1 MSTGA
6 KIACSDVARNVEVE
20 EKFVSGLEMSDVNV
34 VADVANVAA
43 VDCNVGG
50 VEVSGDGD
58 SAVEQFKNQELGLES
73 EGMTVGSIVLET
85 SGIVHESMGVSG
97 DEVKAVKDGVNVEV
111 DPPVV
116 VASNVVV
123 QDVEEVDVKSS
134 EEVYDVGSGLEC
146 AIKPADMAVTPSFS
160 RSDEVMVNVGSVSV
174 DGSESFGEGQAVVD
188 GSGKVC
194 EDLGSQATGDEFVH
208 NILAENR
215 SAEDMESETRVQN
228 LDSSDEVKE
237 SDVNDARVGDRST
250 LRVSNTILNSGVL
263 IEFVSIG
270 LHDTP
275 SSSTQNEEVK
285 DINSI
290 QTNELSDGEIT
301 DATDA
306 QNEEVEVSDNDFLIK
321 VHRFED
327 DTLRDQ
333 IRRLQELIDQKTQL
347 RDTLRSEIL
356 EKRAR
361 MRALYETFD
370 AVKLEELAAR
380 RLIRSKRQE
389 IESVQAIIDRVK
401 NAMSVDDIDA
411 RINNIERMIQHET
424 LLLRDETLYIREIN
438 RLKSLRDQ
446 LASNIGSP
454 EEIQQAITM
463 KGHNE
468 ERMKSLRKE
477 LDPLKDMVLEIE
489 GRLKL
494 IIKDYEEESEK
505 ERELKAKFRAA
516 DNVHQKAYARL
527 NSLKKLSYD
536 KNANFRQFK
545 KNLTTAWDFAL
556 RGDKDALHQLCA
568 NQVETFMEQWN
579 NNDEFRKEY
588 VSRCNMMANRRQR
601 AMDGDP
607 LVPDDELAVHLS
619 NTDVDLDRSSV
630 SIEGEAK
637 YVSVDLPVEQGKD
650 VSFSMS
656 VENVSGHKTHELKKK
671 GVAKPTDLGSDD
683 MAKEETELAVPAELA
698 ENILTNEEIELSRKA
713 EELREA
719 DIAAKLKEQRRLEEK
734 VKAAE
739 ALERKQRNAEKAQHR
754 AELRARKEAEQKEK
768 EREKRLRKKEKKKT
782 GDEADNGE
790 EAASLESSNE
800 AATKET
806 ETAVNKKKTQKP
818 PAHFFSRQL
827 KPKPVPQQLI
837 NRNKKRWQQ
846 YGQIA
851 IGVFVIIFLVVF
863 ANYVL
868 SDDFKPRRFNVPR
881 WLRYELTS
889 GGLVWNWD
897 WSPVPAHIVEV
908 PSGSCDSW
916 VWEACDDGRF
926 SMKILQKIIKLN

>member
-1 MSTGA
+1 
-6 KIACSDVARNVEVE
+6 
-20 EKFVSGLEMSDVNV
+20 MSDVNV

-58 SAVEQFKNQELGLES
+58 GAVEHYKNEELGLES

-123 QDVEEVDVKSS
+123 QDVEEVDVKST
-134 EEVYDVGSGLEC
+134 EEVDDVGSGLEC

-250 LRVSNTILNSGVL
+250 LSFSSTIVTSGVV
-263 IEFVSIG
+263 IKFGSIG

-306 QNEEVEVSDNDFLIK
+306 QNEEVEVSDNEFLIK

-347 RDTLRSEIL
+347 QDTLRSEIL

-389 IESVQAIIDRVK
+389 IESVQATIDRVK

-411 RINNIERMIQHET
+411 RINNVERMRQHET
-424 LLLRDETLYIREIN
+424 LLLRDETVYIREIN

-446 LASNIGSP
+446 LASNMGSP

-468 ERMKSLRKE
+468 ERMTSLRKE
-477 LDPLKDMVLEIE
+477 LDPLKAMVLEIE

-494 IIKDYEEESEK
+494 IIRDYEEESEK

-545 KNLTTAWDFAL
+545 ENLTTALDFAS

-579 NNDEFRKEY
+579 NSDEFRKEY

-601 AMDGDP
+601 AVDGGP
-607 LVPDDELAVHLS
+607 LVPDDVLAVHLS
-619 NTDVDLDRSSV
+619 NADGELERSSF
-630 SIEGEAK
+630 SIAGEDK
-637 YVSVDLPVEQGKD
+637 YVSVDLPVQQRND
-650 VSFSMS
+650 VSSGMS
-656 VENVSGHKTHELKKK
+656 IENVAGQKTHELKKK
-671 GVAKPTDLGSDD
+671 CVAKPTDLGSDD

-698 ENILTNEEIELSRKA
+698 ENILTNAEKAQHGA
-713 EELREA
+713 EELRKVE
-719 DIAAKLKEQRRLEEK
+719 IAAKLKEQRHLEEK
-734 VKAAE
+734 AKAVE
-739 ALERKQRNAEKAQHR
+739 ALERKKRNAEKAQHR
-754 AELRARKEAEQKEK
+754 AELRARKEVEQKEK

-782 GDEADNGE
+782 GDGANNGE
-790 EAASLESSNE
+790 EAASSESSNE
-800 AATKET
+800 AVTKDT

-827 KPKPVPQQLI
+827 KPKPIPPPLI

-881 WLRYELTS
+881 
-889 GGLVWNWD
+889 
-897 WSPVPAHIVEV
+897 
-908 PSGSCDSW
+908 
-916 VWEACDDGRF
+916 
-926 SMKILQKIIKLN
+926 

>member
-6 KIACSDVARNVEVE
+6 KIACSDVARSVEVE

-34 VADVANVAA
+34 VADVAA

-58 SAVEQFKNQELGLES
+58 GAIEQFKNEELGFES

-85 SGIVHESMGVSG
+85 TGIVHESMGVSG

-123 QDVEEVDVKSS
+123 QDVEEVDVKST
-134 EEVYDVGSGLEC
+134 EEVDDVGSGLES
-146 AIKPADMAVTPSFS
+146 AIKHADMAVAPSLS
-160 RSDEVMVNVGSVSV
+160 TSDEVMVNVGSVSA

-208 NILAENR
+208 NIMAENR

-228 LDSSDEVKE
+228 LGSSDDVKE
-237 SDVNDARVGDRST
+237 SEVNDARVGDRST
-250 LRVSNTILNSGVL
+250 LRVYNTIVNSGVL
-263 IEFVSIG
+263 IKFGSIG

-306 QNEEVEVSDNDFLIK
+306 QNEEVEVSDNEFLIK

-389 IESVQAIIDRVK
+389 IESVQATIDKVK

-411 RINNIERMIQHET
+411 RINNVERMRQHET
-424 LLLRDETLYIREIN
+424 LLLRDETVYIREIN

-446 LASNIGSP
+446 LASNMGSP

-468 ERMKSLRKE
+468 ERIKSLRKE

-494 IIKDYEEESEK
+494 IIRDYEEESEK
-505 ERELKAKFRAA
+505 ERDLKAKFRAA

-545 KNLTTAWDFAL
+545 ENLTTALDFAS

-579 NNDEFRKEY
+579 NSDEFRKEY

-601 AMDGDP
+601 AVDGGP
-607 LVPDDELAVHLS
+607 LVPDDVLAVHLS
-619 NTDVDLDRSSV
+619 NADGELDRSSF
-630 SIEGEAK
+630 SIAGEAK

-650 VSFSMS
+650 VSSSMS
-656 VENVSGHKTHELKKK
+656 VENASGHKTHQLKKK

-698 ENILTNEEIELSRKA
+698 ENILTNEEI
-713 EELREA
+713 
-719 DIAAKLKEQRRLEEK
+719 AAKLKEQRRLEEK
-734 VKAAE
+734 AKAAE

-782 GDEADNGE
+782 GDGADNGE
-790 EAASLESSNE
+790 EAASSESSNE

-851 IGVFVIIFLVVF
+851 IGVFVIIFLVAF

-881 WLRYELTS
+881 WLRVLVGPKQMEMELQ
-889 GGLVWNWD
+889 G
-897 WSPVPAHIVEV
+897 PASEFTRSNDAHEFAIK
-908 PSGSCDSW
+908 SR
-916 VWEACDDGRF
+916 GR
-926 SMKILQKIIKLN
+926 I